1 MILLKDLYQNNKDYS
16 DKKIEVSGWIRN
28 NRAQKEFGFI
38 DMNDGSCF
46 KTCQIVY
53 EANNLDNFKDVQ
65 KFRNGSSVN
74 VKGKFVLT
82 PDMPQPFEIK
92 AEEITLLGDSQED
105 YPMQPKRH
113 TREFLREKP
122 HLRVRTNLFSAVF
135 RLRSEVAYAIHSF
148 FHERNFVYVN
158 TPLIT
163 SNDGEGAGQ
172 LFGVVTNSENPET
185 DFFGKKVF
193 LTVTGQ
199 LHVEPYAMAFRNVYT
214 FGPTFRAENS
224 NTQKHASEFWMVEPE
239 IAFADLDDEENLAE
253 DMIKYVIKYVFDH
266 CPSEMEFFDKFVEKG
281 LIDRLK
287 AVLNT
292 EKFARITHHDAIT
305 ILKNSKENFENEP
318 EYGGDLATEHEKYL
332 TRYFNG
338 PVFVHDW
345 PKDIKAFYMKLNDDN
360 ETVRGSD
367 LLVPGSGEIIGG
379 SQREER
385 LDVLLKRMEELGMN
399 EATLDWYV
407 DTRRYG
413 GCKHAGFGLG
423 VERLLMFLTGVDN
436 IRDVLSYPR
445 TPNNCDF

>member
-1 MILLKDLYQNNKDYS
+1 MVTLKELYA
-16 DKKIEVSGWIRN
+16 KKEQFENQIVEVQGWIRN

-46 KTCQIVY
+46 KNVQIVY
-53 EANNLDNFKDVQ
+53 EATNLENFKDIQ
-65 KFRNGSSVN
+65 KFRNGASVKVTGN
-74 VKGKFVLT
+74 FVLT
-82 PDMPQPFEIK
+82 PAAPQPFEIK
-92 AEEITLLGDSQED
+92 ATDVALLGDSQED

-122 HLRVRTNLFSAVF
+122 HLRVRTNLFNAVF
-135 RLRSEVAYAIHSF
+135 RVRSEAAFAIHQF
-148 FHERNFVYVN
+148 FHSKGFVYVN
-158 TPLIT
+158 TPIIT

-172 LFGVVTNSENPET
+172 LFNVYTDSKEPAT
-185 DFFGKKVF
+185 DFFGKNVY

-199 LHVEPYAMAFRNVYT
+199 LHEEPYAMAFRNCYT

-224 NTQKHASEFWMVEPE
+224 NTTKHAAEFWMIEPE
-239 IAFADLDDEENLAE
+239 MAFAELEDEENTAE
-253 DMIKYVIKYVFDH
+253 EMIKYIIKYILET
-266 CPSEMEFFDKFVEKG
+266 CPDEMKFFDSFVEKG

-292 EKFARITHHDAIT
+292 ERFSRITHHEAIT
-305 ILKNSKENFENEP
+305 ILKNANVQFENTP

-332 TRYFNG
+332 TAYFNG

-345 PKDIKAFYMKLNDDN
+345 PKEIKAFYMKLNDDN
-360 ETVRGSD
+360 KTVRGSD
-367 LLVPGSGEIIGG
+367 LLVPESGEIIGG
-379 SQREER
+379 SQREEN
-385 LDVLLKRMEELGMN
+385 LDVLLNRMKELGMN

-413 GCKHAGFGLG
+413 GCKHSGFGLG
-423 VERLLMFLTGVDN
+423 FERLLMFLTGIDN
-436 IRDVLSYPR
+436 IRDVIPYPR

>member
-1 MILLKDLYQNNKDYS
+1 MITLKELYNNQEQHS
-16 DKKIEVSGWIRN
+16 SQKIEVQGWIRN

-38 DMNDGSCF
+38 DLNDGSCF
-46 KTCQIVY
+46 KNVQIVY
-53 EANNLDNFKDVQ
+53 EAQNLSNFKYIQ
-65 KFRNGSSVN
+65 KFRNGASV
-74 VKGKFVLT
+74 KISGLFVLT
-82 PDMPQPFEIK
+82 PNAPQPFEIK
-92 AEEITLLGDSQED
+92 AEEVVLLGDSLED

-122 HLRVRTNLFSAVF
+122 HLRVRTNLFNAVF
-135 RLRSEVAYAIHSF
+135 RLRSEAAFAIHQF
-148 FHERNFVYVN
+148 FHSKGFVYVN
-158 TPLIT
+158 TPIIT

-172 LFGVVTNSENPET
+172 LFNIYTDSENPDT
-185 DFFGKKVF
+185 DFFGKKVY

-199 LHVEPYAMAFRNVYT
+199 LHEEPYAMAFRNCYT

-224 NTQKHASEFWMVEPE
+224 NTTKHAAEFWMIEPE
-239 IAFADLDDEENLAE
+239 MAFAELEDEENVAE
-253 DMIKYVIKYVFDH
+253 EMIKYIIRYVLSN
-266 CPSEMEFFDKFVEKG
+266 CPDEMKFFDSFVEKG
-281 LIDRLK
+281 LINRLE

-292 EKFARITHHDAIT
+292 EKFARITH
-305 ILKNSKENFENEP
+305 KEAVSLLIKSGVQFENKP

-332 TRYFNG
+332 TNYFNG

-367 LLVPGSGEIIGG
+367 LLVPESGEIIGG

-413 GCKHAGFGLG
+413 GCKHSGFGLG
-423 VERLLMFLTGVDN
+423 FERLLMFLTGIDN
-436 IRDVLSYPR
+436 IRDVVPYPR

>member
-1 MILLKDLYQNNKDYS
+1 MVTLKELYKNPAEY
-16 DKKIEVSGWIRN
+16 DKQIVTVCGWIRN
-28 NRAQKEFGFI
+28 NRAQKEYGFI

-46 KTCQIVY
+46 KNCQVVY
-53 EANNLDNFKDVQ
+53 EEKLIENFKEVQ
-65 KFRNGSSVN
+65 KFRNGSSIEVT
-74 VKGKFVLT
+74 GEFVLT

-92 AEEITLLGDSQED
+92 AKSATLLGDSSED

-122 HLRVRTNLFSAVF
+122 HLRVRTNLFNAVF
-135 RLRSEVAYAIHSF
+135 RVRSEAAFAIHSF
-148 FHERNFVYVN
+148 FHERGFVYVN
-158 TPLIT
+158 TPLFT

-172 LFGVVTNSENPET
+172 LFSVTTDSKNPYT
-185 DFFGKKVF
+185 DFFGKNVY

-224 NTQKHASEFWMVEPE
+224 NTTKHASEFWMVEPE
-239 IAFADLDDEENLAE
+239 IAFADLDDEQNLAE
-253 DMIKYVIKYVFDH
+253 DMIKYIIKYMFDH
-266 CPSEMEFFDKFVEKG
+266 CMDEMKFFDSFVEKG
-281 LIDRLK
+281 LIDRLQ

-292 EKFARITHHDAIT
+292 PKFNRITHHDAIT
-305 ILKNSKENFENEP
+305 LLKESGETFENAP
-318 EYGGDLATEHEKYL
+318 EYGEDLATEHEKYL
-332 TRYFNG
+332 TKHFNG
-338 PVFVHDW
+338 PVFVYDW

-360 ETVRGSD
+360 KTVRGSD

-423 VERLLMFLTGVDN
+423 VERLLMFLTGIDN

-445 TPNNCDF
+445 TPNNCEF

>member
-1 MILLKDLYQNNKDYS
+1 MITLKELYKSSNDYS
-16 DKKIEVSGWIRN
+16 GKEIVVAGWIRN
-28 NRAQKEFGFI
+28 NRAQSQYGFI

-46 KTCQIVY
+46 KNCQIVY
-53 EANNLDNFKDVQ
+53 EDKIIDNFKDVQ
-65 KFRNGSSVN
+65 KYRNGSSIEVM
-74 VKGKFVLT
+74 GEFVLT

-92 AEEITLLGDSQED
+92 AKHVVLLGDSDED

-113 TREFLREKP
+113 TREFLRENL
-122 HLRVRTNLFSAVF
+122 HLRVRTNLFNAVF
-135 RLRSEVAYAIHSF
+135 RVRSEAAYAIHTF

-172 LFGVVTNSENPET
+172 LFNITTDSKNPET
-185 DFFGKKVF
+185 DFFGKKVY

-224 NTQKHASEFWMVEPE
+224 NTTKHASEFWMVEPE
-239 IAFADLDDEENLAE
+239 IAFADLNDEENLAE
-253 DMIKYVIKYVFDH
+253 DMIKYIIEYILRV
-266 CPSEMEFFDKFVEKG
+266 CPDEMKFFDSFVEKG
-281 LIDRLK
+281 LLDRLK
-287 AVLNT
+287 AVINT
-292 EKFARITHHDAIT
+292 PKFARITHHDAIT
-305 ILKNSKENFENEP
+305 ILKESGEKFENEP
-318 EYGGDLATEHEKYL
+318 EYGEDLMTEHEKYL
-332 TRYFNG
+332 TRHFNG

-345 PKDIKAFYMKLNDDN
+345 PKGIKAFYMKLNEDN

-379 SQREER
+379 SQREEK

-423 VERLLMFLTGVDN
+423 VERLLMFLTGIDN

>member
-1 MILLKDLYQNNKDYS
+1 MVTLKELYQAKEKYDG
-16 DKKIEVSGWIRN
+16 KEVVIAGWVRN

-38 DMNDGSCF
+38 DVNDGSCF
-46 KTCQIVY
+46 KTCQVVY
-53 EANNLDNFKDVQ
+53 EQNSIDNFKEVQ
-65 KFRNGSSVN
+65 KYRNGSSVE
-74 VKGKFVLT
+74 VLGLFVLT

-92 AEEITLLGDSQED
+92 AKSVVLLGDSLES

-113 TREFLREKP
+113 TREFLRENL

-135 RLRSEVAYAIHSF
+135 RVRSEAAYAIHSF
-148 FHERNFVYVN
+148 FHDRNFVYVN
-158 TPLIT
+158 TPIFT

-172 LFGVVTNSENPET
+172 LFGVVTDSKNPET
-185 DFFGKKVF
+185 DFFGKKVY

-224 NTQKHASEFWMVEPE
+224 NTTKHASEFWMVEPE
-239 IAFADLDDEENLAE
+239 IAFADLNDEQNLAE
-253 DMIKYVIKYVFDH
+253 DMIKYIIQYMFDH
-266 CPSEMEFFDKFVEKG
+266 CPDEMKFFDSFVEKG

-292 EKFARITHHDAIT
+292 KKFARITHHDAIT
-305 ILKNSKENFENEP
+305 LLKEADVQFENKP
-318 EYGGDLATEHEKYL
+318 EYGEDLMTEHEKYL
-332 TRYFNG
+332 THHFNG
-338 PVFVHDW
+338 PVFVYNW
-345 PKDIKAFYMKLNDDN
+345 PKEIKAFYMRLNDDN
-360 ETVRGSD
+360 ETVAGSD

-385 LDVLLKRMEELGMN
+385 LEVLLKRMEELNMN
-399 EATLDWYV
+399 ESTLDWYV

-423 VERLLMFLTGVDN
+423 VERLLMFLTGIDN